1 MKKATLSYHHTYI
14 KGSNTW
20 RLKTTLVIVSTL
32 LLFFTS
38 VQAKVSGKLPVSVNT
53 PPTVQDIETTIQ
65 PGQSVDITLQGED
78 ADGDE
83 LTYFVVDEPE
93 SGSLSAVTGNVV
105 TYTSENNFEGTA
117 TFSYQVSDMTD
128 SSNVATVSITKKAVD
143 TPPTFT
149 LSASEVEAGEDFT
162 ETKTVTVTPDTDTP
176 PATYS
181 LTPAGVD
188 FANVSING
196 QNGTITIKAI
206 KNTFERQ
213 EFTVTADAGEGNTAT
228 QSFTLT
234 VYAINDAPVI
244 TTQAKPLAVN
254 QGESLPIP
262 FEALTV
268 TDPDNTYPDD
278 FTLTVSAGSNYTVSG
293 TNITPNAHFT
303 GDLPVNVSVSDG
315 EASSNTFVLTVSV
328 ASTNTAPVAKDVT
341 VTTEEGQPVKI
352 TLDASDA
359 ENDALT
365 YSIVNNP
372 DNGTLTAALGNVITY
387 TPDENQSSSDSF
399 TYKASDGKTGSNEAK
414 VSIMISQ
421 AAVLAPTFALNP
433 NSVTLQ
439 EDFTETA
446 TVTVTPDDNTLNATY
461 SLTPAS
467 VTFANVSI
475 NATDGKVTITAKANA
490 SGSRTFTIT
499 ANAGGGNTATKT
511 FDLTVT
517 AINDIPSFTLSGDP
531 PTVAQD
537 AGAQTVANFAADISD
552 GGDAGQTLTFAVGKI
567 SGSLTFTQE
576 PAINATNG
584 TLTYQPAPG
593 SFGTA
598 VFSVVLKDDGTDNNQ
613 SAAQN
618 FTITVSEA
626 VVVPPAFTLSANSV
640 ALQEDFTGTNTIT
653 ISPDADTPPATYSLT
668 PASVDFANVSL
679 NASTKTISI
688 SAVANGFGTQ
698 EFTVTADAGDGN
710 TATKTFNLTVTA
722 INDIPSF
729 TLSGD
734 PPTVAQDAGAQTVAN
749 FAADIS
755 DGGDAGQTLTFAVGK
770 ISGSLTFTQEP
781 AINATNGTL
790 TYQPAP
796 GSFGTAVFSV
806 VLKDDGTDNNQ
817 SAAQNF
823 TITVSE
829 AVVVPPAFTL
839 SANSVALQEDFTGT
853 NTITIS
859 PDADTPPATYSLA
872 PASVDFANV
881 SLNASTKTISISAV
895 ANGFGTQEFTV
906 TADVGDGNTAIQ
918 TFTLIIN
925 SVNDLPVLSKIETEP
940 VFFNRGDAAQIVT
953 NTLEIS
959 DLDNEQLQSA
969 TISFTKEG
977 SAIYKQDEDM
987 LTYTNTIGVQAAFD
1001 AASGVLTFTG
1011 AASLA
1016 DYQTLLRSLQYSNTV
1031 DNPTQ
1036 GLRQLAFAV
1045 KDDENESNTLTRYI
1059 AVSSPNLP
1067 PVVSSF
1073 TREIDEDQSYTFSAN
1088 DFSDNYQDQNQDPF
1102 TGTYIRSIPAHG
1114 ILILDGV
1121 VIKNEDILNAPSVL
1135 GRFAGLAVS
1144 SNNISKLVYT
1154 PEQMYAGNDSFKWTA
1169 SDSNSLAANEA
1180 LVSFIISN
1188 INSAPVISA
1197 PSNVTVAENTPF
1209 AFTNI
1214 SVSDTDVGTGD
1225 LQVTL
1230 SVTEGTL
1237 SISNSSILTALSFS
1251 AGDGT
1256 DDASMVFQAS
1266 QENINGALG
1275 SLTYS
1280 TGSSNATTDNLNIKV
1295 SDLGN
1300 TGAGGA
1306 KTVETNVPIIINST
1320 NDLPVLSGIESD
1332 TLVYAQGSGA
1342 VPVTATIEVSD
1353 TDSDSL
1359 IAATITITDNYLAAE
1374 DLLSFSG
1381 TDQISVETSGNSLTL
1396 SGKASPAD
1404 YQQALRS
1411 VTYENSSATPNPLPR
1426 TATFQVTDAN
1436 NGISQSASRY
1446 VLPVIVDDAA
1456 RLVLANIED
1465 TPVDYFVDG
1474 ASINITNSVSIQ
1486 KTSTSIQR
1494 AVVRFL
1500 DNTYIPAEDSLS
1512 LMINLP
1518 EGSSL
1523 SWNSNTG
1530 SLTLEGNLPAESY
1543 TTLLR
1548 SVEYVHKATGTVTLD
1563 NRKIGIQIFGNLLV
1577 SNEVSRTLRI
1587 LKISA
1592 EAGED
1597 MEICAGEETTLEASA
1612 TGGSGSYQYLWTCN
1626 QDDCRLDNSQSQTTT
1641 ARPDITTTYIVTV
1654 TDTKGNVTTTDTLTI
1669 QAVSCGNQP
1678 LSIPTGIT
1686 PNGDERHDTWI
1697 ISNIET
1703 YARFSIEVYDR
1714 YGKRVFYAE
1723 NQYQPWDATYQGK
1736 NLPVGTYYYVI
1747 NLADGAETQKG
1758 SLTVLR

>member
-640 ALQEDFTGTNTIT
+640 ALQEDFTGTT
-653 ISPDADTPPATYSLT
+653 
-668 PASVDFANVSL
+668 
-679 NASTKTISI
+679 
-688 SAVANGFGTQ
+688 
-698 EFTVTADAGDGN
+698 
-710 TATKTFNLTVTA
+710 
-722 INDIPSF
+722 
-729 TLSGD
+729 
-734 PPTVAQDAGAQTVAN
+734 
-749 FAADIS
+749 
-755 DGGDAGQTLTFAVGK
+755 
-770 ISGSLTFTQEP
+770 
-781 AINATNGTL
+781 
-790 TYQPAP
+790 
-796 GSFGTAVFSV
+796 
-806 VLKDDGTDNNQ
+806 
-817 SAAQNF
+817 
-823 TITVSE
+823 
-829 AVVVPPAFTL
+829 
-839 SANSVALQEDFTGT
+839 
-853 NTITIS
+853 TITIS

-906 TADVGDGNTAIQ
+906 TADAGDGNTAIQ
-918 TFTLIIN
+918 TFTLTIN